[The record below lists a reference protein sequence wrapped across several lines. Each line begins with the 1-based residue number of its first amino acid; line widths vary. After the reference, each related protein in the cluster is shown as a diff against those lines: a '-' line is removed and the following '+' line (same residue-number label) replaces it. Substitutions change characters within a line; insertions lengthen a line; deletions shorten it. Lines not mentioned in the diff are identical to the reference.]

1 MQVQEKEK
9 QGMKF
14 VHKGKMPLSELQCP
28 EIVRKSLNK
37 LLRKHPNV
45 PPTAILNILR
55 VNLGHLVMSKKVKLN
70 FAGEIITPGQFS
82 MILLKSGV
90 GKDFIRKDLKNYL
103 FKQHRQWFK
112 EQAEILYQQMVEL
125 YEIQQLEDR
134 DRKNKNAED
143 FEKMQTDNNM
153 KGEKSNVPTTNE
165 NPF

>member
-1 MQVQEKEK
+1 
-9 QGMKF
+9 MKSENAKNYKY
-14 VHKGKMPLSELQCP
+14 VHTSKVPLSELQCP
-28 EIVRKSLNK
+28 DIVRKALNK

-143 FEKMQTDNNM
+143 FEKMQTNNNM